1 MLFGDRL
8 DVPPCPPEV
17 APLRLLG
24 DPVGERTYLRGRGR
38 ATGLPTKEDSAVPD
52 TPVMP
57 LRTGPVLE
65 LLPPF
70 PIVLVT
76 TQTNVLTIG
85 QIEYFT
91 FSPLRIGIGVA
102 RSRHSHGL
110 LVNEGEFVV
119 NVPDASLVEAVRLC
133 GRISGRDHDKFEAA
147 GLQPEPSIKV
157 QAVSI
162 AQCRAKIECRIERQ
176 IDFEDRTWFIA
187 QVAAARK
194 GEGFR
199 GRDGLLCDRH
209 GYLLAGREVAS
220 R

>member
-1 MLFGDRL
+1 MG
-8 DVPPCPPEV
+8 
-17 APLRLLG
+17 AK
-24 DPVGERTYLRGRGR
+24 GR
-38 ATGLPTKEDSAVPD
+38 ATGLPIKEDRAVPD
-52 TPVMP
+52 TPTVP

-70 PIVLVT
+70 PVVLVT
-76 TQTNVLTIG
+76 TRSNVITIG

-102 RSRHSHGL
+102 HSRHSYGL
-110 LVNEGEFVV
+110 LVSEGEFVV
-119 NVPDASLVEAVRLC
+119 NVPDASLVEAVRVC
-133 GRISGRDHDKFEAA
+133 GRISGRNHDKFEAA
-147 GLQPEPSIKV
+147 DLRPEPSMEV

-187 QVAAARK
+187 QAAAARK
-194 GEGFR
+194 EEGFS

-209 GYLLAGREVAS
+209 GYLLAGCTVAQ